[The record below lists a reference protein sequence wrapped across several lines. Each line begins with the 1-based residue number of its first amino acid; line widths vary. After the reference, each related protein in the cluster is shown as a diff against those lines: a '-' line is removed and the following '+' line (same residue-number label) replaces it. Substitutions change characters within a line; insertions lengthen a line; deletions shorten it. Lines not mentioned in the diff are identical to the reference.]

1 MLRTIRSECESG
13 CTVYSQTCTKAMQS
27 KHTHSS
33 EKDDISF
40 LHFIAKVMFYKAHE
54 KPSRST
60 SN

>member
-1 MLRTIRSECESG
+1 MLCTIKSECEDG
-13 CTVYSQTCTKAMQS
+13 YTVYSQTRTKAMQS

-33 EKDDISF
+33 EKDDVSF
-40 LHFIAKVMFYKAHE
+40 LHFIAKVMFYKVDK